1 MEKEEQ
7 IKDLK
12 VKITECERIIQQ
24 EREVNPIADQDWI
37 VKHYGIKIIYYQ
49 QVLAELEK
57 EPINMSEIYCKG
69 A

>member
-24 EREVNPIADQDWI
+24 EREVNPIADQD
-37 VKHYGIKIIYYQ
+37 
-49 QVLAELEK
+49 
-57 EPINMSEIYCKG
+57 
-69 A
+69 